1 MKYTIYQVDA
11 FAEKIFSGNPA
22 AVIPLNEWLP
32 DDLLLSIAAENNLSE
47 TAFYVIKDNSV
58 EIRWF
63 TPSTEVDLCGHA
75 TLATAYVL
83 KKEEKFPEEL
93 IPFYSHRSG
102 SLPVTS
108 KGNLFTMSFPKD
120 NLTEVELTNELL
132 STTNRKPV
140 KAFKG
145 KSDYMLIFHD
155 QQEIEQIIPTLTA
168 IENLDARGLIVTAKG
183 NTCDLVS
190 RFFGPK
196 CGVNEDPVT
205 GSAHTTLTPY
215 WAEKLGK
222 NQLEAIQVSS
232 RRGNLSCRLIDDR
245 VEITGQAVLYMKG
258 QIEIADV
265 LE

>member
-1 MKYTIYQVDA
+1 MRFTIYQVDA

-22 AVIPLNEWLP
+22 AVIPLTNWLP
-32 DDLLLSIAAENNLSE
+32 DNLLLSLAAENNLSE
-47 TAFYVIKDNSV
+47 TAFYVIKDNTV

-63 TPSTEVDLCGHA
+63 TPNTEVDLCGHA

-83 KKEEKFPEEL
+83 KTEENFPEET
-93 IPFYSHRSG
+93 IPFYSLRSG
-102 SLPVTS
+102 LLQVIS

-120 NLTEVELTNELL
+120 ILTEVILTDELL
-132 STTNRKPV
+132 STTNFKPV

-155 QQEIEQIIPTLTA
+155 QQEIEQIRPNLTA
-168 IENLDARGLIVTAKG
+168 IEKLDARGLIVTAKG
-183 NTCDLVS
+183 NTCDFVS

-215 WAEKLGK
+215 WVEKLGK

-232 RRGNLSCRLIDDR
+232 RRGHLSCRLIGDR

-258 QIEIADV
+258 QIEIPHE